1 MLVCNLST
9 LFSVNFSFL
18 CQPSG
23 AGIRRRFFSQLNW
36 FLSRVNITTTQTGNA
51 LIISL
56 RCLFTKAGFSGCT
69 LAATPTIGKRPFM
82 DLRWPGLTGEGAEGG
97 GSGEAAHSWPAVLP
111 KGQSGAPRVDKQPRE
126 WRAASSSIPHP
137 RCQPSL
143 ATADRSKTAPLPPR
157 PT

>member
-36 FLSRVNITTTQTGNA
+36 FLSRVNITSRVNWQG
-51 LIISL
+51 SHYY
-56 RCLFTKAGFSGCT
+56 FEVSFYQGCT
-69 LAATPTIGKRPFM
+69 LAATPTSRKRPFM

-97 GSGEAAHSWPAVLP
+97 GSGEAAHSWPALLP
-111 KGQSGAPRVDKQPRE
+111 KGQSGAPTVDKQARE

-143 ATADRSKTAPLPPR
+143 APADRSKTAPLPPR